1 MKKQSLKTYIELL
14 EKDRDEMILN
24 IEGLE
29 YGIKKS
35 KEAFNWSQNSLKAV
49 TDELKE
55 TQDEIARLQGFMDG
69 IDRQAQELD
78 EKDRTIRD
86 LEEQISNLKAA
97 VAPKPKAPQY
107 APGYERK
114 GGK

>member
-1 MKKQSLKTYIELL
+1 MNKQSLKTYIELL

-24 IEGLE
+24 ID
-29 YGIKKS
+29 GIKKS
-35 KEAFNWSQNSLKAV
+35 KEAFNWSQNSLKMV
-49 TDELKE
+49 TDELKKA
-55 TQDEIARLQGFMDG
+55 QDEIVRLQGFMDG

-78 EKDRTIRD
+78 EKARTIRD

-97 VAPKPKAPQY
+97 A
-107 APGYERK
+107 RK

>member
-24 IEGLE
+24 ID
-29 YGIKKS
+29 GIKKS
-35 KEAFNWSQNSLKAV
+35 KEAFNWSQNSLKMV
-49 TDELKE
+49 TDELKKA
-55 TQDEIARLQGFMDG
+55 QDEIVRLQGFMDG

-78 EKDRTIRD
+78 EKARTIRD

-97 VAPKPKAPQY
+97 A
-107 APGYERK
+107 RK